1 MSLSLYLL
9 LLNLH
14 LGRMHW
20 FFVSTL
26 AIVRWLLRS
35 FDHVDH
41 SKYAWPLLL
50 VQKPTYRS
58 HVYWQ
63 SVPGTNIDH
72 ETGLLMSHQSQILL

>member
-1 MSLSLYLL
+1 MYLL

-20 FFVSTL
+20 CFCSTL

-35 FDHVDH
+35 FDHVNH
-41 SKYAWPLLL
+41 SRYAWPLLL
-50 VQKPTYRS
+50 VEKPTYRS

-63 SVPGTNIDH
+63 SAGGTNIDH
-72 ETGLLMSHQSQILL
+72 ETGLPMSHRSQILL